1 MFNTETFQNIVQWI
15 EGVISL
21 GDLIV
26 IFKVSLFILVL
37 YGLLKVYERA
47 KKR

>member
-1 MFNTETFQNIVQWI
+1 MFSIDKVQNFVQWL
-15 EGVISL
+15 EGIISL